1 VDIKIIKA
9 GPWRVWGNLKNFKEG
24 QVLTVGEDVPDKISE
39 DMLRCGYA
47 EKINEMPKIE
57 TKKEVEESTTSSV
70 QSDTEPAKLTDE
82 QPQKKNSK
90 KDKKKKGKKR
100 HS

>member
-24 QVLTVGEDVPDKISE
+24 QVLTVGEDVPNNIAE

-57 TKKEVEESTTSSV
+57 TKKEVKEPTTLSV
-70 QSDTEPAKLTDE
+70 HTDTEPAKLTDE
-82 QPQKKNSK
+82 QPQKKNLK
-90 KDKKKKGKKR
+90 KDKKKKKKHR
-100 HS
+100 S